1 MRMSAVIKRPC
12 RLEPGELRRVPIRP
26 ESPLIGFHVCCP
38 RCGFNS
44 HALLGHAGLQITE
57 DDEGKVSFSQPVR
70 CVFCRVLIH
79 LSTGEARLEED
90 ASVRNVRY
98 R

>member
-1 MRMSAVIKRPC
+1 VKMRSVIKRPC
-12 RLEPGELRRVPIRP
+12 RLEHGELRRVPIRR

-38 RCGFNS
+38 RCGFIS
-44 HALLGHAGLQITE
+44 HALNGHTDLAITE
-57 DDEGKVSFSQPVR
+57 DDDGQVSFSHPVR

-79 LSTGEARLEED
+79 LSAGDARLEED